1 VTGFPVP
8 FVEPLEAVGCREAIL
23 NDRSLVMTLPRTA
36 GDVLDRHVSFEIESI
51 DRMYCN
57 VYQPRLQH
65 PKAVAGFIR
74 YHLGFPVASTAVI
87 APISEAFVTAIKS
100 FARQGRIPMVDF
112 VKGQRKD
119 DVMHEYLAD
128 FTGEEGVLFIGRAQE
143 KTGVFR
149 TEKRRDAAGMSY
161 PWIVKTTAMVNQWYF
176 YCVDAN
182 FGPFFLKFS
191 SYFPYTAKL
200 CLNGNEY
207 AKRQAAKAGIGF
219 TALDNGFATCDDPAA
234 VQAICDELSAE
245 KIDGLLRK
253 WLAILPHPFTPADR
267 DTGYRYDVSI
277 LQAEFSLTQ
286 MLHRPVDGRIF
297 FEQVIRDNLDIGRPD
312 HVGLIFN
319 RRIQRGRKHPT
330 PGRFRTRV
338 ITDGVTPSLHI
349 DYKNAKIKQYHKEGR
364 ALRTETTINDT
375 RDFAIGKRL
384 HNLPALRQIGFTAN
398 RRLLRVQTI
407 SHDPAEGTTA
417 IRATCQPI
425 TTNTGARVAGLRL
438 TDPRAHAL
446 LTTLCQFRL
455 QPAGFT
461 HHDLRQHIAPLLGH
475 TPDQLTTSQTSY
487 DLRRLRSHGL
497 ITRIRGTH
505 RYQVTDTG
513 LHHALFL
520 THLHDRFLRTGL
532 AELPDPDP
540 PTPSPLRAASR
551 AYQTALD
558 NLTRQAGLAA

>member
-1 VTGFPVP
+1 
-8 FVEPLEAVGCREAIL
+8 
-23 NDRSLVMTLPRTA
+23 MTLPRTA
-36 GDVLDRHVSFEIESI
+36 GDVLDRHVTFEIESI

-74 YHLGFPVASTAVI
+74 YHLGFPVASTAVL
-87 APISEAFVTAIKS
+87 APISEAFVAAIKS
-100 FARQGRIPMVDF
+100 FAARGRIPVVDF

-119 DVMHEYLAD
+119 DVMHEHLAG

-149 TEKRRDAAGMSY
+149 TEKRRDAAGVSY
-161 PWIVKTTAMVNQWYF
+161 PWIVKTTAMVNQWYC
-176 YCVDAN
+176 YCVDTD

-234 VQAICDELSAE
+234 VQAICDQLSAE
-245 KIDGLLRK
+245 KIDALLRK
-253 WLAILPHPFTPADR
+253 WLQILPHPFTPADR
-267 DTGYRYDVSI
+267 DTGYRYDISI

-286 MLHRPVDGRIF
+286 MLDRPVDGRIF

-319 RRIQRGRKHPT
+319 RRIQRGRKRPT

-338 ITDGVTPSLHI
+338 ITDGVTPSLHV

-364 ALRTETTINDT
+364 ALRTETTVNDT

-407 SHDPAEGTTA
+407 SHDPADGATA
-417 IRATCQPI
+417 ITAICHPVSTD
-425 TTNTGARVAGLRL
+425 TGTRVAGLRL

-446 LTTLCQFRL
+446 LATLCQFRL

-461 HHDLRQHIAPLLGH
+461 NHDLRHHLAALLGH
-475 TPDQLTTSQTSY
+475 TPDQL
-487 DLRRLRSHGL
+487 
-497 ITRIRGTH
+497 
-505 RYQVTDTG
+505 TDTG

-520 THLHDRFLRTGL
+520 TRLHDRFLRTGL
-532 AELPDPDP
+532 AELTDPDP
-540 PTPSPLRAASR
+540 PAPSPLRAAAR
-551 AYQTALD
+551 IYQTALD
-558 NLTRQAGLAA
+558 DLTRQAGLAAA